1 MKKSLFVGL
10 VTTVLLAGISSVSL
24 AIPIQSETPDLNP
37 ASTANLWAYS
47 YQDNAM
53 YITSARNDWVRA
65 GDPYTDAIFQ
75 GYVTG
80 DYGVWSNSSDSFG
93 SSGFSDYRSVHVFD
107 TYITSYIDQELTF
120 RAGGDD
126 GHSIFIDDVFQSG
139 QGFGT
144 TAATTLNMT
153 ANTQYKLTF
162 IGNNYTGPYG
172 WWFAMGGEGWS
183 GPISEAYNI
192 SMDASASASSVA
204 PVPEPATMLLFGI
217 GLAGLAGFC
226 RRKIQNNS

>member
-1 MKKSLFVGL
+1 MKKSLLVGL
-10 VTTVLLAGISSVSL
+10 VTTVLLAGISSVGL

-37 ASTANLWAYS
+37 SSTVNLWAYS

-53 YITSARNDWVRA
+53 YINSAHTDWVRA

-80 DYGVWSNSSDSFG
+80 DYGGWSDWSDSFDSRG
-93 SSGFSDYRSVHVFD
+93 SSDYRSVHVFD
-107 TYITSYIDQELTF
+107 TYITSYIDQEVTF

-126 GHSIFIDDVFQSG
+126 GHSIFIDGVFQSG
-139 QGFGT
+139 AGFGT
-144 TAATTLNMT
+144 TAATSLNMT

-172 WWFAMGGEGWS
+172 WWFAMGGEDWS

-192 SMDASASASSVA
+192 SMDASASGAA

-217 GLAGLAGFC
+217 GLVSLAGFC
-226 RRKIQNNS
+226 RRKNSK